1 MKLFALT
8 LWMLVLGLLAT
19 SAVAQ
24 TKQDRSL
31 EAFTQLEASGATT
44 IYLTQG
50 PQTSVVVEA
59 PEEAQAYIK
68 TEVRNGV
75 LRIYRESEG
84 MTAALRNLL
93 NGEKNGVKVYIT
105 CSSLTALKL
114 SGATDVKGKTP
125 FTADNFAIQA
135 SGASDVTLQL
145 NAKSLNVQAS
155 GASDVYLTGQVER
168 QQVQISG
175 SSDYHA
181 AKLVSQQASVQASG
195 SSDAYVSAVKLSS
208 RASGSSDIH
217 NRK

>member
-1 MKLFALT
+1 MKLFVFT
-8 LWMLVLGLLAT
+8 PWMLVLSLFAG
-19 SAVAQ
+19 SAAAQ
-24 TKQDRSL
+24 SKQDRPLS
-31 EAFTQLEASGATT
+31 AFSQLEASGATT
-44 IYLTQG
+44 VYLTQG

-59 PEEAQAYIK
+59 LDEVQATTK
-68 TEVRNGV
+68 TEVRDGV
-75 LRIYRESEG
+75 LRIYRDNEG

-93 NGEKNGVKVYIT
+93 KNDKNGVKVYVT
-105 CSSLTALKL
+105 CPNLTALKL
-114 SGATDVKGKTP
+114 SGATDVKGQTP
-125 FTADNFAIQA
+125 FTADAFAIQA

-168 QQVQISG
+168 QQVQVSG

-181 AKLVSQQASVQASG
+181 AKLVSQQATVQASG
-195 SSDAYVSAVKLSS
+195 SSDAYVSAVRLES